1 MPATYNWDSFRDT
14 LAELYLIEGLPLKQV
29 MEIMTEKHAF
39 SPRFSQWE
47 FTKRQ
52 VSLHKDLVLV
62 AKVRELWTQNMN
74 SANILRCLSVH
85 DWNLSAIQLRNLRLH
100 IFLRLL
106 MGTPNG
112 EDMKFEA
119 AVRAENLVRDQL
131 ISGQSIRYGREYTLN
146 NIRLSGV
153 FISQKQVRDVLQK
166 VDPEG
171 VADRRKAFAISRRRK
186 EYFVKGPNRVVSI
199 DGHDKLSRF
208 GFEIYGAIDAYS
220 HYIIWCYIGISN
232 RTAVSVNKQY
242 LRLIRNTLHV
252 PKLIRSDK

>member
-1 MPATYNWDSFRDT
+1 MRAYRD
-14 LAELYLIEGLPLKQV
+14 
-29 MEIMTEKHAF
+29 
-39 SPRFSQWE
+39 RFSQWE

-85 DWNLSAIQLRNLRLH
+85 GWNLSAIQLRNLRLH
-100 IFLRLL
+100 TSLRLL

-153 FISQKQVRDVLQK
+153 FISQYVL
-166 VDPEG
+166 
-171 VADRRKAFAISRRRK
+171 F
-186 EYFVKGPNRVVSI
+186 
-199 DGHDKLSRF
+199 LS
-208 GFEIYGAIDAYS
+208 
-220 HYIIWCYIGISN
+220 
-232 RTAVSVNKQY
+232 Y
-242 LRLIRNTLHV
+242 LLNL
-252 PKLIRSDK
+252 